1 VLRSF
6 ASVVA
11 LVRHAAAF
19 TVAGCF
25 ALLPVHA
32 AVPVEELGT
41 NGVSTPQP
49 VLPKEL
55 TPQPVTEAVTA
66 TASGTATETGAA
78 TEASSDAFS
87 AGYPGYE
94 SGAATDRPGAG
105 ISQPPQA
112 QAGSNAQLFYEL
124 QELQSELLQLR
135 GIVENQAFEIKRL
148 QDLQRSQYLDI
159 DRRLT
164 GQAPGPD
171 DAALASGPV
180 GGSTNTPVD
189 STATALTQEQAPSAS
204 VNSSAVLVSP
214 APIVQQPGPEVPVIQ
229 TAAREDT
236 PSISSA
242 NGVES
247 GTAIQEA
254 NTAASGTEVAPAV
267 ASSSSSLGATAA
279 TSAEPVLTA
288 EQAAYARAFDL
299 MKDQQFEQSI
309 VAYQD
314 VIDEFPGGSYAPE
327 SRYWLGELYLMSDRL
342 EDARGSFSEV
352 VAQFPAHQ
360 KVPLSLYK
368 LGVVNHR
375 LGGTTEAL
383 AYLDDVVV
391 RYPDTP
397 AAGLARTYAAE
408 LR

>member
-1 VLRSF
+1 MLRSF
-6 ASVVA
+6 ALAVA

-19 TVAGCF
+19 SVAGCF

-55 TPQPVTEAVTA
+55 TPQPVTEAVSGSSTA
-66 TASGTATETGAA
+66 TGTATG
-78 TEASSDAFS
+78 ASSDAFS

-94 SGAATDRPGAG
+94 SGAVTDRPGAG

-171 DAALASGPV
+171 DAALASGPA
-180 GGSTNTPVD
+180 GGSTNAPID
-189 STATALTQEQAPSAS
+189 PTATALTQQQASSAS
-204 VNSSAVLVSP
+204 PVLASP
-214 APIVQQPGPEVPVIQ
+214 APIVQQPAPEVPVIQ

-247 GTAIQEA
+247 GSAIQEA

-267 ASSSSSLGATAA
+267 ASSSSSLGAAAA

>member
-1 VLRSF
+1 MLRSF
-6 ASVVA
+6 ALAVA

-19 TVAGCF
+19 SVAGCF

-55 TPQPVTEAVTA
+55 TPQPVTEAVSGSSTA
-66 TASGTATETGAA
+66 TGTATG
-78 TEASSDAFS
+78 ASSDAFS

-94 SGAATDRPGAG
+94 SGAVTDRPGAG

-180 GGSTNTPVD
+180 GGSTNAPID
-189 STATALTQEQAPSAS
+189 PTATALTQQQASSAS
-204 VNSSAVLVSP
+204 PVLASP
-214 APIVQQPGPEVPVIQ
+214 APIVQQPAPEVPVIQ

-247 GTAIQEA
+247 GSAIQEA

-267 ASSSSSLGATAA
+267 ASSSSSLGAAAA